1 MLLITSLIY
10 GALSAG
16 AAFLLE
22 SLFLTGMPLNI
33 VTFLMGAFLEEG
45 AKLLFLF
52 QWQKQFL
59 ASVPPALPYRLFLFS
74 LFGIGFAIIE
84 ISLASPPNINI
95 LLSLTSVHTLT
106 SLLLGYVLMRR
117 SSSLSPILLG
127 LILALCLH
135 TGYNLIVASLQ

>member
-1 MLLITSLIY
+1 MFSFTAVIY
-10 GALSAG
+10 GILAAG

-22 SLFLTGMPLNI
+22 SLFLTGMSLNI
-33 VTFLMGAFLEEG
+33 VAFLMGAFLEEG

-52 QWQKQFL
+52 QWQKRFL

-95 LLSLTSVHTLT
+95 LLSLTGVHTLT
-106 SLLLGYVLMRR
+106 SLLLGYILMRK
-117 SSSLSPILLG
+117 SSSLSPLLLG

-135 TGYNLIVASLQ
+135 AGYNLMVDSLQ